1 MDGRRLLYNRRD
13 LDAFDDYDRMLILHN
28 RAMDGPLAA
37 VSMDEPV
44 FERGLFMVIH
54 ARGLLI
60 SSEWSDA
67 EGGPLGYLRFGE
79 IFAVVE
85 LSPRYDG
92 HYVAPHYEAGRMRAR
107 VERWD
112 GVSGYI
118 SVYNTGRM
126 QHFAVP
132 MDGEAPR
139 FRPRDLLRRLMD
151 GLEQPRLPLAAPP
164 MGVWR
169 EPPVAFERL

>member
-1 MDGRRLLYNRRD
+1 MDGRRSLYNRRD

-37 VSMDEPV
+37 LSMDEPV
-44 FERGLFMVIH
+44 FELGLFMVIH

-60 SSEWSDA
+60 NSEWSDA

-107 VERWD
+107 VVRRD
-112 GVSGYI
+112 GVAGYI
-118 SVYNTGRM
+118 SVYNTRRM

-132 MDGEAPR
+132 IDGEAPWC
-139 FRPRDLLRRLMD
+139 RPRDLLRRLMD
-151 GLEQPRLPLAAPP
+151 GLQQPRLPLAAPL

>member
-92 HYVAPHYEAGRMRAR
+92 H
-107 VERWD
+107 
-112 GVSGYI
+112 
-118 SVYNTGRM
+118 
-126 QHFAVP
+126 
-132 MDGEAPR
+132 
-139 FRPRDLLRRLMD
+139 
-151 GLEQPRLPLAAPP
+151 
-164 MGVWR
+164 
-169 EPPVAFERL
+169 